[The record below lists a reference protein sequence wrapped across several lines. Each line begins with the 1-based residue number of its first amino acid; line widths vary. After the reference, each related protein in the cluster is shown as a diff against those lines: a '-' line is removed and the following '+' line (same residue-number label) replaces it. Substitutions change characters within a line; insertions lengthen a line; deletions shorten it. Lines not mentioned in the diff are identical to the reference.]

1 MKINETRSIRID
13 EDDANTVLDALRQ
26 LEGFAFILPVPEI
39 VPEKEQ
45 PSGTLVIQS
54 VREIDDGPSIL
65 YRATLARTAALQEK
79 RTFEVKICER
89 IGDAV
94 EGRTEIAVVRD
105 LSVGVWRWSVRIGK
119 TRSEKIRELCGQ
131 QGLNLNMTVAV
142 FDEVIDEGKAFIV
155 LGTIARWTNQLLFL
169 T

>member
-1 MKINETRSIRID
+1 MKTNEIRPIPINE
-13 EDDANTVLDALRQ
+13 DDLNTVLDALRQ
-26 LEGFAFILPVPEI
+26 LEGFAFILTVPEI
-39 VPEKEQ
+39 VREKEQ
-45 PSGTLVIQS
+45 PPSMLVIQS
-54 VREIDDGPSIL
+54 VREIGDGLSFL
-65 YRATLARTAALQEK
+65 YRATLARMAARQEK
-79 RTFEVKICER
+79 RTIEVKICER

-119 TRSEKIRELCGQ
+119 TRSERIRELCGQ
-131 QGLNLNMTVAV
+131 QGLNLNTIVAV
-142 FDEVIDEGKAFIV
+142 LDEVIGEEKAFIV